1 MVEAN
6 TPFTQEL
13 KELRREAGM
22 LQVEKCSREEN
33 KEYVSI
39 TNKGED
45 LPEGVY
51 QYMSDGQPVEEF
63 YRLYEENLSEAER
76 LEYLLL
82 KQYKNLKT
90 IKNCVVF
97 FTTFT
102 ILAIII
108 YFCNTLN

>member
-1 MVEAN
+1 MGEVNIA
-6 TPFTQEL
+6 FTQEL
-13 KELRREAGM
+13 KELRHEVGL

-33 KEYVSI
+33 KEYANI
-39 TNKGED
+39 INKGED

-51 QYMSDGQPVEEF
+51 QYLSDGEPVEEF
-63 YRLYEENLSEAER
+63 YRLYDTNLSESDR
-76 LEYLLL
+76 LEYILL

-108 YFCNTLN
+108 YFCSTLN